1 MYDILKERMLISK
14 ERMVLSKER
23 IFEFSVSYLKSK

>member
-1 MYDILKERMLISK
+1 MYDILKERVLISK

-23 IFEFSVSYLKSK
+23 IFEFTVIYLKSK